1 MNGLEMLE
9 RRFTAL
15 EVRLD
20 RHEAKTDRLLEN
32 MVESN
37 KLTARNTASL
47 EHHVFRTDTLQDLVT
62 MLKEEFEREV
72 EALEA
77 QQDKCDDRIQAL
89 ETKAATQITA
99 ESLKQWAFIGFK
111 IIGILGMLAGLI
123 MAATGNGTDVLKF
136 FRMVVGL

>member
-47 EHHVFRTDTLQDLVT
+47 
-62 MLKEEFEREV
+62 
-72 EALEA
+72 
-77 QQDKCDDRIQAL
+77 
-89 ETKAATQITA
+89 
-99 ESLKQWAFIGFK
+99 
-111 IIGILGMLAGLI
+111 
-123 MAATGNGTDVLKF
+123 
-136 FRMVVGL
+136 